1 MEERTRQQAGSLE
14 EAIRQLER
22 KIHQLSTGPDP
33 LVDDRSQA
41 EVSRVLPFPA
51 RSSRAGNAVL
61 IDYLYGINSSVPA
74 QSPARPTEE
83 LFRYAS
89 SAPAARALRSRRQL
103 LSREIDNCCNR
114 RAGQARILCVG
125 SGHLREADLAQGLRH
140 GRFREFVAFDSHPPH
155 LQVVEQSYGNLGVR
169 TCLGSF
175 EQLPGGYP
183 GLRDFDL
190 IYCAGLYEQLD
201 DASAAKLTRDLLQRL
216 KPGGRL
222 LLSNFRP
229 GVPNIAYLEGLLDWR
244 PQYRSADALQEL
256 LQGIPDEQIGST
268 RIFHDL
274 GNCVAFLEVIRHG

>member
-1 MEERTRQQAGSLE
+1 M
-14 EAIRQLER
+14 
-22 KIHQLSTGPDP
+22 
-33 LVDDRSQA
+33 
-41 EVSRVLPFPA
+41 
-51 RSSRAGNAVL
+51 
-61 IDYLYGINSSVPA
+61 
-74 QSPARPTEE
+74 
-83 LFRYAS
+83 
-89 SAPAARALRSRRQL
+89 
-103 LSREIDNCCNR
+103 
-114 RAGQARILCVG
+114 G

-155 LQVVEQSYGNLGVR
+155 LQVVEQSYGSLGVR

-256 LQGIPDEQIGST
+256 LSCIPCEQIGST

-274 GNCVAFLEVIRHG
+274 NSCVAFLEVIRHG